1 MTAVVCFR
9 ASQPDYIDVDVYVEG
24 HDGGEWNF
32 SIFKDLETGNI
43 CFGDYRWAEDKDSGF
58 EETDKAPS
66 TNTWIEVIEAMPEVL
81 RIIEEQDQ

>member
-32 SIFKDLETGNI
+32 LIYKDLSTEYL
-43 CFGDYRWAEDKDSGF
+43 CFGGLRWAKDKDASF
-58 EETDKAPS
+58 DDTDEVPDLSIWGK
-66 TNTWIEVIEAMPEVL
+66 VIEAMPEVL
-81 RIIEEQDQ
+81 RIIEEQNQ